1 MEFLENLDI
10 LSIEKIRQIELC
22 TRGQCCNEQ
31 WYLCRKGVITASKAI
46 EVITKMRKVR
56 KGGGG
61 VVNIWSLKEKNSRMT
76 VVNPNIPTLKYGRDM
91 EIEAVNTFV
100 EYIKNYQQD
109 CIISECGLVLNETVP
124 YIGTNPDRLMSCS
137 FCGKACTEIKCS
149 YSINYTE
156 PNEQNLDYLH
166 KDEDTVKLNQNLKY
180 FTQCLMQ
187 MGVTKPRKAYFVVW
201 TTHGMVIDIITFDNE
216 LWESMKSN
224 FEMFYKDFHLNSFF
238 SE

>member
-1 MEFLENLDI
+1 MIDFASALEEIVGNSILFTAVAKPKIDFVREIITDWAKETDAEVSSIESLINLSKTKVESLENLDI

-46 EVITKMRKVR
+46 EVITKMKKVR

-76 VVNPNIPTLKYGRDM
+76 FVNPNIQTLKYGRDM
-91 EIEAVNTFV
+91 EIEAVSTFA

-109 CIISECGLVLNETVP
+109 CSISECGLVLNETVP
-124 YIGTNPDRLMSCS
+124 YIGKNPDRLMSCS
-137 FCGKACTEIKCS
+137 FCGKAYTEIKYS

-166 KDEDTVKLNQNLKY
+166 KDGDTVKLN
-180 FTQCLMQ
+180 
-187 MGVTKPRKAYFVVW
+187 
-201 TTHGMVIDIITFDNE
+201 
-216 LWESMKSN
+216 
-224 FEMFYKDFHLNSFF
+224 
-238 SE
+238 